1 MSETRTDEAALNEA
15 LRIEGATVEI
25 DVGDGC
31 APGRW
36 ETLPG
41 VRSVSIEAATEGG
54 DAPETLQIALGG
66 GGGEDENRAALA
78 LVRGAMTYPVAIDV
92 KITDAAGGQWV
103 LNGAVEDP
111 LGPQVITMTANG
123 RVSRIAA
130 PAASD
135 SYGTSIR

>member
-1 MSETRTDEAALNEA
+1 MGETRTNEAALNEA

-36 ETLPG
+36 ERLPG
-41 VRSVSIEAATEGG
+41 VRSVSLDAAASRG
-54 DAPETLQIALGG
+54 DAPETLSIALGG
-66 GGGEDENRAALA
+66 GGGAEDENRAALA

-111 LGPQVITMTANG
+111 LGPRVITMTANG

-130 PAASD
+130 PAAGD
-135 SYGTSIR
+135 S

>member
-1 MSETRTDEAALNEA
+1 MGEIPTGETARNAALH
-15 LRIEGATVEI
+15 IEGATVEI

-41 VRSVSIEAATEGG
+41 VLSVSLEAAAEDG
-54 DAPETLQIALGG
+54 DARETLRIALGG
-66 GGGEDENRAALA
+66 GEDGAALA
-78 LVRGAMTYPVAIDV
+78 IVRGAMTYPIAIDV
-92 KITDAAGGQWV
+92 KITDAAGGRWV

-130 PAASD
+130 PTGGA

>member
-1 MSETRTDEAALNEA
+1 MGETRTDEAALNEA

-41 VRSVSIEAATEGG
+41 VRSVSLEAAAADG
-54 DAPETLQIALGG
+54 DAPKTLRIAL
-66 GGGEDENRAALA
+66 GGEDENRAALA

-92 KITDAAGGQWV
+92 KITDAAGGQWL

-123 RVSRIAA
+123 RVSRTAA
-130 PAASD
+130 PATGD

>member
-1 MSETRTDEAALNEA
+1 MGETRTDEATLNAA

-41 VRSVSIEAATEGG
+41 VRSVSLQAAAEHG
-54 DAPETLQIALGG
+54 DAPETLRIAL
-66 GGGEDENRAALA
+66 GGEDENRAALA
-78 LVRGAMTYPVAIDV
+78 LMRGAMTYPVAIDV

-130 PAASD
+130 PAAGD
-135 SYGTSIR
+135 S